1 MIITAFHKKPFIR
14 KWMMCALSL
23 MISVN
28 AYSKKHDS
36 VFVSINGALLSP
48 SKVKVLDLRGKN
60 LKSLSNKIGKFENLE
75 ILLLGS
81 KLRNL
86 ALYPP
91 AWPYLNGKKDLPD
104 GGYAHLQ
111 GRGRG
116 KFYLANRKLNDLPSE
131 ILFLKKI
138 KVLDL
143 RHTQI
148 NILLWK
154 DKLKAINP
162 EIIILSYEITGWEK
176 DPDWEKANELI
187 KAYGVK

>member
-1 MIITAFHKKPFIR
+1 MIIAVFHKNSFIR
-14 KWMMCALSL
+14 TWIICALL
-23 MISVN
+23 LFLSVN

-36 VFVSINGALLSP
+36 VFVSINGALLNP
-48 SKVKVLDLRGKN
+48 SKVKVLDLRGKD
-60 LKSLSNKIGKFENLE
+60 LKSLSSKIGKFENLE

-91 AWPYLNGKKDLPD
+91 AWPYLKEKKDLPG

-111 GRGRG
+111 GRGKG
-116 KFYLANRKLNDLPSE
+116 KFYLTNRKLKNLPSE
-131 ILFLKKI
+131 ILLLRNI

-143 RHTQI
+143 RHTRISIQ
-148 NILLWK
+148 LWR

-162 EIIILSYEITGWEK
+162 EIIILSYEIPGWEK
-176 DPDWEKANELI
+176 DPDWERANELI
-187 KAYGVK
+187 KAYGIE